1 MITEE
6 ILQLTQDG
14 SISEEMQKAVLP
26 NAPPMR
32 WGPATPEQLVAYALK
47 PLLLRG
53 EAVALLQG
61 LTPPTPQFGNEKIY
75 YLDDYADVVQRFL
88 HDCDGGAIPVP
99 CRPLELC
106 KWAITLGVQLPD
118 PFCAAVNSEGGAA
131 PASDPALAIQA
142 GINEC
147 SIRPDAISALANR
160 GASAPHAKC
169 AESAALSAEDDRPP
183 PPVRANDDYARW
195 QELAEEQARQ
205 YRHENNKSPSKRA
218 VARTLAKLISVEAAT
233 IERRTRNT
241 WNPSRRGN
249 RQPRQC

>member
-1 MITEE
+1 MTTEE
-6 ILQLTQDG
+6 NLRLALDE
-14 SISEEMQKAVLP
+14 SISEEMLEAGLTKD
-26 NAPPMR
+26 PPAR
-32 WGPATPEQLVAYALK
+32 WGPATPEQLVAYARK

-75 YLDDYADVVQRFL
+75 YLDDHADVVQRFL

-106 KWAITLGVQLPD
+106 KWATTLGVQLPD
-118 PFCAAVNSEGGAA
+118 PFCAAVNWEGLPA
-131 PASDPALAIQA
+131 PASDPALATQA

-147 SIRPDAISALANR
+147 SIRPGAISAPANR

-169 AESAALSAEDDRPP
+169 TESAAPSAEDDQPP
-183 PPVRANDDYARW
+183 APVRADDDYARW
-195 QELAEEQARQ
+195 QELAEAEARR
-205 YRHENNKSPSKRA
+205 YRHENNRSPSKRA
-218 VARTLAKLISVEAAT
+218 VARTLAKLISVEPAT